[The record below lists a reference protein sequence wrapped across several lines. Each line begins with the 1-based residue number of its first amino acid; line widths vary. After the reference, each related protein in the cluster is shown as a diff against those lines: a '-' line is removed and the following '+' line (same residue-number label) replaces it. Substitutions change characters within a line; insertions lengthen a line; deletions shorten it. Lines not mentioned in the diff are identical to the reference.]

1 MSAYMNQTN
10 GVLYDAGSR
19 IYNAAI
25 YARLSDDDADK
36 GETKESD
43 SIVNQKEYIREYLKS
58 MPEIRVCS
66 ERADD
71 GFSGVDFFRPGFQ
84 QMLEE
89 VRAGEVN
96 CIVVKDLSRLGRNY
110 IDTGKYLQEFARLGV
125 RFIAINDGYDTANLQ
140 GQASTI
146 LLPIKNLM
154 NDSYSRDISV
164 KIRSHLEVK
173 KRKGEF
179 VGAFAGYGY
188 MKDEND
194 KNRLVVDEYAA
205 EVVRDIFKWKLEG
218 MSQQGISDRLNENGV
233 LSPAEYKRSLG
244 MKYHTGFKCNP
255 HAKWTAVAVGRI
267 LRNPLYIGS
276 TVQGKTGRP
285 NYKIKTLAPKP
296 QETWIVVEHTHEG
309 IVTKEE
315 FETVNGLMRKDM
327 RIPSSETTV
336 YPLSGLIF
344 CADCKQ
350 NMVRKTVPAKGK
362 RYLYYTCSTNRAD
375 KTACTTHNI
384 SEPQLMAAVEAAI
397 HTHIE
402 SVINI
407 EKTIEFIAALPEQ
420 TTGAKKVDKQIEKL
434 KADHE
439 QYMTF
444 KMKTYESFISG
455 LIDKATYQ
463 NYTAIYNEKCVEI
476 ERAIAKR
483 QEELDAILNAGNPKS
498 NWIEHFKAFRFKENL
513 LDRACLVRLID
524 RILIHEG
531 GRIEIIF
538 KHHNEY
544 RAALAYIE
552 QRIKDE
558 NTKEAG

>member
-10 GVLYDAGSR
+10 GAIYDAGSL

-255 HAKWTAVAVGRI
+255 HAKWTAVTVGRI

-362 RYLYYTCSTNRAD
+362 KYLYYTCSTNRAD

-444 KMKTYESFISG
+444 KMKTYEGFISG
-455 LIDKATYQ
+455 WIDKATYQ

-513 LDRACLVRLID
+513 LDRACLVWLID

-552 QRIKDE
+552 QKIKDE

>member
-89 VRAGEVN
+89 VRAGEIN

-255 HAKWTAVAVGRI
+255 HAKWAAVTVGRI

-362 RYLYYTCSTNRAD
+362 KYLYYTCSTNRAD

-444 KMKTYESFISG
+444 KMKTYEGFISG
-455 LIDKATYQ
+455 WIDKATYQ

>member
-1 MSAYMNQTN
+1 MNQTN

>member
-10 GVLYDAGSR
+10 SVLYDAGSR

-71 GFSGVDFFRPGFQ
+71 GFSGVDFFRPDFQ
-84 QMLEE
+84 RMLEDI
-89 VRAGEVN
+89 RSGAIN
-96 CIVVKDLSRLGRNY
+96 CVVVKDLSRLGRNY
-110 IDTGKYLQEFARLGV
+110 IDTGKYLQEFAALGV

-188 MKDEND
+188 QKDEAD
-194 KNRLVVDEYAA
+194 KNRLVIDEYAA
-205 EVVRDIFKWKLEG
+205 EIVRDIFKWKLEG
-218 MSQQGISDRLNENGV
+218 MSQQGIADRLNDNGV

-296 QETWIVVEHTHEG
+296 QESWIVVENTHEG
-309 IVTKEE
+309 IVTEEE
-315 FETVNGLMRKDM
+315 FKTVNGLMRKDM

-344 CADCKQ
+344 CADCGQ

-362 RYLYYTCSTNRAD
+362 KYLYYTCSTNRAD

-420 TTGAKKVDKQIEKL
+420 TADAQKVDQQIEKL
-434 KADHE
+434 KADRE

-444 KMKTYESFISG
+444 KMKTYEGFISG
-455 LIDKATYQ
+455 WIDKATYQ